1 MQLFLGFDEINEPFV
16 IATDRNRT
24 EIYLVNVNTQ
34 YRIPLIDLNNV
45 HRHDDII
52 DIQQTSKLQDPKKA
66 MHYTNLQ
73 EIMIHFKLSQHNK
86 DGCDL

>member
-1 MQLFLGFDEINEPFV
+1 M
-16 IATDRNRT
+16 
-24 EIYLVNVNTQ
+24 
-34 YRIPLIDLNNV
+34 IDLNNV

-66 MHYTNLQ
+66 MHYTNLK

-86 DGCDL
+86 DGFDL